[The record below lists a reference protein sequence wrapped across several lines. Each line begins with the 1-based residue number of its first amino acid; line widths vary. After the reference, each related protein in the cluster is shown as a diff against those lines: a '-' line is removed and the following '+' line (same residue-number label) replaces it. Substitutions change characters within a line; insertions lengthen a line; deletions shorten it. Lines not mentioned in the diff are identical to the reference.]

1 MKNIDEITKKI
12 DTLTPIPQIT
22 NRVMEI
28 AEDPDGSLSDL
39 ADVIQ
44 HDAAITAN
52 LLKIC
57 NSAYFSLPGHVNS
70 VHQAVSLLGL
80 NQVVELILIKNVG
93 GNLLNGQKGYS
104 LEKGELWKHSVAT
117 ALVSKTLAENKK
129 ASDKYLV
136 YTAALLK
143 DIGKVIIESY
153 VGRSIVKI
161 NYLAYVMGY
170 SFEQA
175 EEKVLG
181 TNHAALGGLIA
192 EKWNFSPKMIFIIK
206 NHHLA
211 DLKAREDFE
220 TSIVYLAETVSMMDE
235 IGIGADGLAYKMYE
249 EIFDNLAVSKDYIQ
263 QLMTEYRVGLWKAE
277 RLLNVI

>member
-80 NQVVELILIKNVG
+80 NQVVELILIK
-93 GNLLNGQKGYS
+93 S
-104 LEKGELWKHSVAT
+104 E
-117 ALVSKTLAENKK
+117 
-129 ASDKYLV
+129 
-136 YTAALLK
+136 
-143 DIGKVIIESY
+143 
-153 VGRSIVKI
+153 
-161 NYLAYVMGY
+161 
-170 SFEQA
+170 
-175 EEKVLG
+175 
-181 TNHAALGGLIA
+181 
-192 EKWNFSPKMIFIIK
+192 
-206 NHHLA
+206 
-211 DLKAREDFE
+211 
-220 TSIVYLAETVSMMDE
+220 
-235 IGIGADGLAYKMYE
+235 
-249 EIFDNLAVSKDYIQ
+249 
-263 QLMTEYRVGLWKAE
+263 
-277 RLLNVI
+277 